1 MPRIAEV
8 RAPAEPSSPEQRARH
23 LRILRA
29 AARMGAEKGLE
40 RVQMHE
46 VAKEAGVAI
55 ATLYRYFPSK
65 THLFTAVM
73 AEQIDRFEESLP
85 QPEPGT
91 APEDA
96 VADVLVLAS
105 RQLLRRPALAA
116 AMLQSAN
123 AANAAANPVADTG
136 RIDRTFR
143 QIVLRTLGIREP
155 TVMDVTLIRLL
166 MQCWH
171 GVLQSSLNGLSSVPD
186 TESDIRIACRLLLA
200 PRSNAAAGPAPV
212 LTARVR
218 RSARR

>member
-73 AEQIDRFEESLP
+73 AEQIDRFGETVQ
-85 QPEPGT
+85 QPKPGMT
-91 APEDA
+91 PDDA
-96 VADVLVLAS
+96 VGEVLVLAS
-105 RQLLRRPALAA
+105 RQLLRRPALAT

-123 AANAAANPVADTG
+123 SANAAAVADAG
-136 RIDRTFR
+136 RIDLMFR
-143 QIVLRTLGIREP
+143 QIVLRTLGIAEP

-166 MQCWH
+166 MQCWY
-171 GVLQSSLNGLSSVPD
+171 GVLQMSLNGRASVTD

-200 PRSNAAAGPAPV
+200 PRSNAPSGPV
-212 LTARVR
+212 SR
-218 RSARR
+218 

>member
-73 AEQIDRFEESLP
+73 AEQVDRFSESVQRP
-85 QPEPGT
+85 KPGMT
-91 APEDA
+91 PEDA
-96 VADVLVLAS
+96 VGEVLVLAS
-105 RQLLRRPALAA
+105 RQLLRRPALAT
-116 AMLQSAN
+116 AMLQSSN
-123 AANAAANPVADTG
+123 SANAAAVADAG
-136 RIDRTFR
+136 RIDLTFR
-143 QIVLRTLGIREP
+143 QIVLRTLGIAEP

-166 MQCWH
+166 MQCWY
-171 GVLQSSLNGLSSVPD
+171 GVLQSSLNGRASVPD

-200 PRSNAAAGPAPV
+200 PRSNASS
-212 LTARVR
+212 ARVSR
-218 RSARR
+218 